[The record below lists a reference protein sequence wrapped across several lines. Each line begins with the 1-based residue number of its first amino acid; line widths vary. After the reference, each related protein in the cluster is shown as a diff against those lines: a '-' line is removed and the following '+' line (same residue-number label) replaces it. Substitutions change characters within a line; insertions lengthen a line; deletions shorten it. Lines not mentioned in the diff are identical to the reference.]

1 MGIYDEWL
9 RNNPQFELV
18 NNNAQLRPEFEYVN
32 GTVQARTT
40 PAAGGTTALGTG
52 PATGVP
58 GPTTGQGPYGM
69 VPGQTT
75 SVNPQQLYETIYPN
89 LSRDMGTATANNAS
103 MMRGEIPDDV
113 ARNVWDRRA
122 AQAAS
127 GGVSGSQFTGANTA
141 RDLGLTRLDLQNQGQ
156 TNFRNLL
163 GTIYPVVGQTL
174 ENTRS
179 NADLASAPDP
189 AAAAAEQQRVYRA
202 EQQNAFNNQQA
213 LLLQQ
218 FAQQQR
224 LLSGAGG
231 ASQPREYSSSTQQTN
246 SQGQPIGSPS
256 YSYRYYR

>member
-18 NNNAQLRPEFEYVN
+18 NNNAQLRPEFEYFN
-32 GTVQARTT
+32 GTVRARTAPT
-40 PAAGGTTALGTG
+40 AGVAGTTTLGTG
-52 PATGVP
+52 PAAGVP

-69 VPGQTT
+69 VPGATT
-75 SVNPQQLYETIYPN
+75 TVNPQQLYETIYPN
-89 LSRDMGTATANNAS
+89 LSRDMGTASANNAS
-103 MMRGEIPDDV
+103 LMRGEIPDDV

-156 TNFRNLL
+156 ANFRNLL

-189 AAAAAEQQRVYRA
+189 AAAAAEQQRVFNSN
-202 EQQNAFNNQQA
+202 QQNAFNNQQA

-218 FAQQQR
+218 FAQQQQMLR
-224 LLSGAGG
+224 APTGG
-231 ASQPREYSSSTQQTN
+231 ASTPANRTPRYGFTGWQSGMQPGVQ
-246 SQGQPIGSPS
+246 
-256 YSYRYYR
+256 